1 MRRVRRVTLVSA
13 MLVGA
18 LMLAGCVGN
27 SVPAATP
34 TVSSYSSAAA
44 SRLQS
49 AVLSVSSAAANGD
62 PAAALARLDELT
74 VTLADARARGE
85 VSTARLDSIS
95 AAMALV
101 RADLQSAIT
110 AQNDVKP
117 GKTEDPGKGNRDN
130 GD

>member
-1 MRRVRRVTLVSA
+1 